1 MLFVGGVMKRLLF
14 VAVLV
19 AIFFSLVAYFYK
31 NQAEEQERLKNVY
44 MGNNELLLGR
54 IRKVY
59 DDKVATDL
67 RIKELEEEAIKDK
80 EVFDWYY
87 PIANTNVVKRLQ
99 AD

>member
-1 MLFVGGVMKRLLF
+1 MNRLLF

-19 AIFFSLVAYFYK
+19 GVFLGLVAYFYK
-31 NQAEEQERLKNVY
+31 NQAEEQERLKKVY

-67 RIKELEEEAIKDK
+67 RIKELEQEAIKDK
-80 EVFDWYY
+80 EVFDWN
-87 PIANTNVVKRLQ
+87 IDISNTNVIKRLQ
-99 AD
+99 AN

>member
-1 MLFVGGVMKRLLF
+1 MNKLFLILIG
-14 VAVLV
+14 VAVLLG
-19 AIFFSLVAYFYK
+19 LVAYFYK
-31 NQAEEQERLKNVY
+31 NQAEEQERLKKVY

-80 EVFDWYY
+80 SVFDWN
-87 PIANTNVVKRLQ
+87 IDISNTNVIKGLKR
-99 AD
+99 

>member
-1 MLFVGGVMKRLLF
+1 MNRLLF
-14 VAVLV
+14 VAILL
-19 AIFFSLVAYFYK
+19 AIFFGLVAYFYK
-31 NQAEEQERLKNVY
+31 NIAEEQERLKKVY

-80 EVFDWYY
+80 SVFDWN
-87 PIANTNVVKRLQ
+87 IDISNTNVIKGLKR
-99 AD
+99 